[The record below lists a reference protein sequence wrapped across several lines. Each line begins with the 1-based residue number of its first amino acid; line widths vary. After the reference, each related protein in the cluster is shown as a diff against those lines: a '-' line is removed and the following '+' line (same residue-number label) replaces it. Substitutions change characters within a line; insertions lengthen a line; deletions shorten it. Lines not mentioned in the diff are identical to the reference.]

1 MKPEAGDILG
11 TAADQLMGQIAPNL
25 NVHYLQGSLAV
36 QALLLKF
43 AAREYERGADI
54 RFAENADMRALFA
67 ELAPNIGDA
76 GLRAQLMAAA
86 ATKDTSLA
94 ISALNAANAE
104 LRRLLI
110 ALQIHIEDTGDSA
123 AQKRIWEA
131 LNTMASRRVVSLF

>member
-25 NVHYLQGSLAV
+25 NAHYLQGSLAV

-76 GLRAQLMAAA
+76 ALRAQLTGAA
-86 ATKDTSLA
+86 ATRDKSLT

-110 ALQIHIEDTGDSA
+110 ALQVHLEDLGDRA
-123 AQKRIWEA
+123 AQKRIWDA
-131 LNTMASRRVVSLF
+131 LNVMASRRVVSLF

>member
-1 MKPEAGDILG
+1 MKPEAGDILA

-25 NVHYLQGSLAV
+25 NAHYLQGSLAV
-36 QALLLKF
+36 QALLMKF

-67 ELAPNIGDA
+67 ELAPDIDDA
-76 GLRAQLMAAA
+76 GLRAKLMAAA
-86 ATKDTSLA
+86 ATQDRSLA
-94 ISALNAANAE
+94 ISALNAANTE

-110 ALQIHIEDTGDSA
+110 ALQIHTEDTGDRA
-123 AQKRIWEA
+123 AQKRIWDA

>member
-25 NVHYLQGSLAV
+25 NAHYLQGSLAV

-86 ATKDTSLA
+86 TTNDTSLA
-94 ISALNAANAE
+94 ISALNATNAE

-110 ALQIHIEDTGDSA
+110 ALQVHMEDLRDRA
-123 AQKRIWEA
+123 AQKRIWNS
-131 LNTMASRRVVSLF
+131 LNVMASRRVVSLF

>member
-25 NVHYLQGSLAV
+25 NAHYLQGSLAV

-76 GLRAQLMAAA
+76 ALRAQLMAAA

-110 ALQIHIEDTGDSA
+110 ALQIHIEGTGDSA

>member
-1 MKPEAGDILG
+1 MKPEAGDILA

-25 NVHYLQGSLAV
+25 NAHYLQGSLAV
-36 QALLLKF
+36 QALLMKF

-76 GLRAQLMAAA
+76 GLRTQLMTAAE
-86 ATKDTSLA
+86 TKDTSLA
-94 ISALNAANAE
+94 ISALNATNAE

-110 ALQIHIEDTGDSA
+110 ALQIHTEDTGDRA
-123 AQKRIWEA
+123 AQKRIWDA
-131 LNTMASRRVVSLF
+131 LNTIASRRVVSLF

>member
-25 NVHYLQGSLAV
+25 NAHYLQGSLAV
-36 QALLLKF
+36 QSLLMKF

-67 ELAPNIGDA
+67 ELAPNVGDA
-76 GLRAQLMAAA
+76 ALRTQLMAAV
-86 ATKDTSLA
+86 ATMDSSLT
-94 ISALNAANAE
+94 ISALNTSNAE

>member
-25 NVHYLQGSLAV
+25 NAQYLQGSLAV

-54 RFAENADMRALFA
+54 RFAENADMRALFTD
-67 ELAPNIGDA
+67 LAPNIGDA
-76 GLRAQLMAAA
+76 GLHAQLMSAA
-86 ATKDTSLA
+86 ATKDTSLT
-94 ISALNAANAE
+94 ISALNATNAE

-110 ALQIHIEDTGDSA
+110 TLQIHMEDTGDRA
-123 AQKRIWEA
+123 AQKRIWDA
-131 LNTMASRRVVSLF
+131 LNEMASRRVVSLR

>member
-25 NVHYLQGSLAV
+25 NANYLQGSLAV

-67 ELAPNIGDA
+67 EFAPNIGDA
-76 GLRAQLMAAA
+76 GMRAELMTAA
-86 ATKDTSLA
+86 ATTDTSLT

-110 ALQIHIEDTGDSA
+110 ALQIHMEDLGDRA
-123 AQKRIWEA
+123 AQKRLWDA
-131 LNTMASRRVVSLF
+131 LNAMAARRVVSLF

>member
-25 NVHYLQGSLAV
+25 NANYLQGSLAV

-67 ELAPNIGDA
+67 ELAPTIGDA
-76 GLRAQLMAAA
+76 ALRAQLMEAA

-94 ISALNAANAE
+94 ISVLNAANAE
-104 LRRLLI
+104 LRRALI
-110 ALQIHIEDTGDSA
+110 ALQVHIEDLGDRA
-123 AQKRIWEA
+123 AQKRIWDA
-131 LNTMASRRVVSLF
+131 LNVMAARRVVSLF

>member
-1 MKPEAGDILG
+1 MKPEAGDILA

-25 NVHYLQGSLAV
+25 NAHYLQASLAV

-43 AAREYERGADI
+43 AAHEYERGADI

-76 GLRAQLMAAA
+76 GLRAKLMTAS
-86 ATKDTSLA
+86 ATQDRSLA

-110 ALQIHIEDTGDSA
+110 ALQIHMEDTGDRA
-123 AQKRIWEA
+123 AQKRIWDA
-131 LNTMASRRVVSLF
+131 LNTIAARRVVSLF

>member
-25 NVHYLQGSLAV
+25 NAHYLQGSLAV

-54 RFAENADMRALFA
+54 RFADNADMRALFA

-86 ATKDTSLA
+86 TTRDTSLA

>member
-25 NVHYLQGSLAV
+25 NAHYLQGSLAV
-36 QALLLKF
+36 QALLMKF

-67 ELAPNIGDA
+67 ALAPNIGDA
-76 GLRAQLMAAA
+76 GLRAELMTAA
-86 ATKDTSLA
+86 ATTDTSLT

-110 ALQIHIEDTGDSA
+110 ALQIHLEDLGDHT
-123 AQKRIWEA
+123 AQRRIWDA
-131 LNTMASRRVVSLF
+131 LNVMASRRVVSLF

>member
-1 MKPEAGDILG
+1 MKPEAGEILG

-25 NVHYLQGSLAV
+25 NANYLQGSLAV
-36 QALLLKF
+36 QALLMKF

-67 ELAPNIGDA
+67 ELAPDIGDA
-76 GLRAQLMAAA
+76 ELRAQLMTAA

-104 LRRLLI
+104 LRRHLI
-110 ALQIHIEDTGDSA
+110 ALQIHIEDTGDRA
-123 AQKRIWEA
+123 AQRRIWDA

>member
-25 NVHYLQGSLAV
+25 NAHYLQGSLAV

-54 RFAENADMRALFA
+54 RFAENTDMRALFV
-67 ELAPNIGDA
+67 ELAPNITDA
-76 GLRAQLMAAA
+76 GLRTRLMAAA
-86 ATKDTSLA
+86 ATRDTSLT
-94 ISALNAANAE
+94 ISALNAANAD

-110 ALQIHIEDTGDSA
+110 ALQLHVEDTGDPA
-123 AQKRIWEA
+123 AQKHIWDA
-131 LNTMASRRVVSLF
+131 LNTMASRRVVLLF

>member
-25 NVHYLQGSLAV
+25 NAHYLQGSLAV
-36 QALLLKF
+36 QALLMKF

-54 RFAENADMRALFA
+54 RFAENADMRALFV
-67 ELAPNIGDA
+67 ELAPAIGDA
-76 GLRAQLMAAA
+76 GLRAELITAAE
-86 ATKDTSLA
+86 TKDTSLA

-110 ALQIHIEDTGDSA
+110 ALQIHMEDTGDHA
-123 AQKRIWEA
+123 AQKRIWDV
-131 LNTMASRRVVSLF
+131 LNVIAARRVVSIF

>member
-25 NVHYLQGSLAV
+25 NAHYLQGSLAV

-54 RFAENADMRALFA
+54 RFADNAGMRTLFA

-76 GLRAQLMAAA
+76 ALRAQLMAAA

-110 ALQIHIEDTGDSA
+110 ALQVHVEDLRDRA
-123 AQKRIWEA
+123 AQKRIWDA
-131 LNTMASRRVVSLF
+131 LNTIASRRVVSLF